1 MNNQISNNSNLLR
14 SFFKRIHAK
23 QISTAIAVIF
33 ALNFNAVLAV
43 QMDPPDEIPPIDFE
57 RLTTDNESRRFFVGA
72 GANSFGGSLD
82 NSNDSDESL
91 AIVSSYSESGPGA
104 NVISNAFGS
113 AYVRAEMTPALDT
126 LSANPFVGVGIRL
139 RSGAG
144 GAIRRTTDATA
155 AAGFD
160 IEENFFTRPGEA
172 GTEVIGT
179 NEYATMTT
187 VIRFR
192 VTRNPARA
200 TAVDLSCWVGSFGLP
215 GVGSTNLHAQ
225 QISPA
230 ETSGSADSCP
240 AKVKVTHLSSR
251 GDIHE
256 SLLEGSTESSQPRIV

>member
-1 MNNQISNNSNLLR
+1 MCIR
-14 SFFKRIHAK
+14 DR
-23 QISTAIAVIF
+23 
-33 ALNFNAVLAV
+33 
-43 QMDPPDEIPPIDFE
+43 DEIPPIDFE